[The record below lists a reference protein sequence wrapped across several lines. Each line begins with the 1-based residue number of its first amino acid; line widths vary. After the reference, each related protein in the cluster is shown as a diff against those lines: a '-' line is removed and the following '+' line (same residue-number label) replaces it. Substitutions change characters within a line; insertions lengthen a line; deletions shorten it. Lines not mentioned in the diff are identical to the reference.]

1 MNLDRSR
8 PVNRDAD
15 TARIETFSDGVFAIA
30 ITLLVL
36 EIRVPK
42 IEEGSSLFEA
52 LFGLWPSYLLAYAL
66 SFLVI
71 GTMWANHHNRFRYIA
86 RSDHVL
92 LFVNT
97 LLLMFM
103 AFIPFPTALLA
114 EYGLG
119 STDDRTAAAVLY
131 SGTLAVTAVFFT
143 LLWLYAATNRR
154 LVDRDL
160 SPHLLRAMT
169 RRYVFGVLLYAV
181 AFALAFVAPSQ
192 ASPSSRA
199 WPCSSSCPSRMN
211 ADTPMTPATRTENRR
226 PRMLS
231 PPRGHAKVRSVSWAR
246 QRPSPRASRVPPR
259 GRTSRRRCG
268 GSGRG
273 SWLAVSGARS

>member
-1 MNLDRSR
+1 MNLDGGD
-8 PVNRDAD
+8 PANRDDD
-15 TARIETFSDGVFAIA
+15 TTRIETFSDGVFAIA

-36 EIRVPK
+36 EIRVPE
-42 IEEGSSLFEA
+42 IEEGASLFEA
-52 LFGLWPSYLLAYAL
+52 LFGLWPSYLAYAL
-66 SFLVI
+66 SFLLI

-119 STDDRTAAAVLY
+119 SEDERTAAAVLY

-154 LVDRDL
+154 LVERDL
-160 SPHLLRAMT
+160 APRLLRAMT
-169 RRYVFGVLLYAV
+169 RRYLFGVLLYAV
-181 AFALAFVAPSQ
+181 AFALAFVVPV
-192 ASPSSRA
+192 ASLALIAGLALLFILPEPDERGYPDDRDNEDGESVPEDAQST
-199 WPCSSSCPSRMN
+199 
-211 ADTPMTPATRTENRR
+211 DG
-226 PRMLS
+226 PRK
-231 PPRGHAKVRSVSWAR
+231 G
-246 QRPSPRASRVPPR
+246 
-259 GRTSRRRCG
+259 
-268 GSGRG
+268 
-273 SWLAVSGARS
+273 